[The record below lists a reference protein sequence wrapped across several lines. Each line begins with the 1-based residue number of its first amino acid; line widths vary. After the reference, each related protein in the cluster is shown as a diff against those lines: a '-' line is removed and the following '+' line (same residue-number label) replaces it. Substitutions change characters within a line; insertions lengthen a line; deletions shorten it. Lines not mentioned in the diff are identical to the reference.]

1 MNPPA
6 VKQVPMYDERLSAL
20 DTAFLCLESA
30 GAPLHLGALAV
41 FEPDRPVTPDRLV
54 EVLCARISRLPLLRQ
69 RVRPAWLPPGSAVW
83 EEDGCFRPE
92 QHLRVHRLDAASH
105 DPDGPDL
112 LAGLASDL
120 MAEPLDLRRPLWQ
133 LHLVTGLPEGR
144 FAVLVKLHHALADG
158 LRAVEVGV
166 GLLDGISGALPAAL
180 EPLALPTAP
189 QPAPFL
195 LDLARTAAGLATHPD
210 RLLGCLARSS
220 ASIAGS
226 LPGVVRQAA
235 DAAGIASSV
244 LSSARLG
251 ALPATIARALPGG
264 APSTNLVSANPAL
277 AHRSDRGLALLRLDV
292 GDVRQVRKQHGGT
305 DNDVLLAVIAG
316 ALRDWLSH
324 RLSHRP
330 EAVNLRALIPV
341 SRRSRADD
349 RRRGNLLS
357 GYLCDL
363 PVQEKDPVARLHK
376 IRTTM
381 ERNKAAGFGRGPG
394 ALPLLADRVPAAVHR
409 VTAPLARRGANLL
422 FDTMV
427 TNVPIPALPLSL
439 DGAKLR
445 EVYPIVPLAHGQAF
459 GIALSSYQG
468 RVHVGLHAD
477 RQAVPDLHRLAAA
490 LPAALASLTA
500 ASARTP

>member
-1 MNPPA
+1 M
-6 VKQVPMYDERLSAL
+6 QDERLSAL

-30 GAPLHLGALAV
+30 QAPLHLGALAV
-41 FEPDRPVTPDRLV
+41 FEPERPIAPERLV
-54 EVLCARISRLPLLRQ
+54 EVLCARISRLSALRQ

-83 EEDGCFRPE
+83 EEDGYFRLE
-92 QHLRVHRLDAASH
+92 HHLRVHHLDTTAD
-105 DPDGPDL
+105 DPDGQDV
-112 LAGLASDL
+112 LAAFASDL
-120 MAEPLDLRRPLWQ
+120 MAEPLDLSRPLWQ
-133 LHLVTGLPEGR
+133 LHLVTGLSENR

-158 LRAVEVGV
+158 LRAVELGV
-166 GLLDGISGALPAAL
+166 GLLDGLPAMLSAAG
-180 EPLALPTAP
+180 EPLALPAAVGSASVP
-189 QPAPFL
+189 SL
-195 LDLARTAAGLATHPD
+195 VGLARSAAGLAIRPD

-220 ASIAGS
+220 ASIVGG

-235 DAAGIASSV
+235 DAVGIASSV

-251 ALPATIARALPGG
+251 ALPATIGRALPGG
-264 APSTNLVSANPAL
+264 APATSPVPASSAL
-277 AHRSDRGLALLRLDV
+277 ARPRERELALLRLDV
-292 GDVRQVRKQHGGT
+292 NAVRQVRKRHGGT

-324 RLSHRP
+324 RFSHRS

-341 SRRSRADD
+341 SRRSRSDD
-349 RRRGNLLS
+349 RGRGNLLS

-363 PVQEKDPVARLHK
+363 PVEEKDPVARLHK

-381 ERNKAAGFGRGPG
+381 DRNKAAGFGRGPG
-394 ALPLLADRVPAAVHR
+394 ALPVLADRMPAAVHR
-409 VTAPLARRGANLL
+409 VTAPLTRRGANLL

-427 TNVPIPALPLSL
+427 TNVPIPGLPLSL

-477 RQAVPDLHRLAAA
+477 RQAVPDLDRLAAA

>member
-1 MNPPA
+1 M
-6 VKQVPMYDERLSAL
+6 QDERLSAL
-20 DTAFLCLESA
+20 DTAFLCLESTQ
-30 GAPLHLGALAV
+30 APMHLGALAV
-41 FEPDRPVTPDRLV
+41 FEPERPIAPERLV
-54 EVLCARISRLPLLRQ
+54 EVLCDRISRLPVLRQ

-83 EEDGCFRPE
+83 EEDGYFRLE
-92 QHLRVHRLDAASH
+92 RHLQVHQLDATAD
-105 DPDGPDL
+105 DPDAQDTL
-112 LAGLASDL
+112 TALAGEL
-120 MAEPLDLRRPLWQ
+120 MAEPLDLSRPLWQ
-133 LHLVTGLPEGR
+133 LHLVTGLPDSR

-158 LRAVEVGV
+158 LRAVELGV
-166 GLLDGISGALPAAL
+166 GLLDGIPAMLPAAPA
-180 EPLALPTAP
+180 PLALPTAP
-189 QPAPFL
+189 APPAASL
-195 LDLARTAAGLATHPD
+195 VDLARSAAGLATRPD

-220 ASIAGS
+220 ASVVSS

-235 DAAGIASSV
+235 DAVGIASSV

-251 ALPATIARALPGG
+251 ALPATIGRALPGG
-264 APSTNLVSANPAL
+264 APATSSVPANSAL
-277 AHRSDRGLALLRLDV
+277 ARRGDRDLALLRLDV
-292 GDVRQVRKQHGGT
+292 NAVRQVRKRHGGT

-324 RLSHRP
+324 RFSHRP

-357 GYLCDL
+357 GYLCEL
-363 PVQEKDPVARLHK
+363 PVEEKDPVARLHK

-394 ALPLLADRVPAAVHR
+394 ALPVLADRVPAAVHR
-409 VTAPLARRGANLL
+409 VTAPFARRGANLL

-427 TNVPIPALPLSL
+427 TNVPIPGLPLSL

-459 GIALSSYQG
+459 GIALSAYQG

-477 RQAVPDLHRLAAA
+477 RQAVPDLNRLAAA
-490 LPAALASLTA
+490 LPKALATLS
-500 ASARTP
+500 SSI

>member
-1 MNPPA
+1 MH
-6 VKQVPMYDERLSAL
+6 DERLSAL

-30 GAPLHLGALAV
+30 QAPLHLGALAV
-41 FEPDRPVTPDRLV
+41 FEPERPVTPDRLV

-69 RVRPAWLPPGSAVW
+69 RVRPAWLPPGSAIW

-92 QHLRVHRLDAASH
+92 QHLRVHELDTGDEVALAT
-105 DPDGPDL
+105 
-112 LAGLASDL
+112 LAGDL

-133 LHLVTGLPEGR
+133 LHLVTGLPDGR

-166 GLLDGISGALPAAL
+166 GLLDGVSGVLPAAP
-180 EPLALPTAP
+180 EPLALPATP
-189 QPAPFL
+189 LPAPSL
-195 LDLARTAAGLATHPD
+195 VDLARTAAGLAIHPD
-210 RLLGCLARSS
+210 RLLGYLVRSS
-220 ASIAGS
+220 ASILGS

-244 LSSARLG
+244 LSSTRLG
-251 ALPATIARALPGG
+251 ALPATL
-264 APSTNLVSANPAL
+264 AP
-277 AHRSDRGLALLRLDV
+277 RSDRGLALLRLDI
-292 GDVRQVRKQHGGT
+292 GEVRQVRKRHGGT
-305 DNDVLLAVIAG
+305 DNDVLLAVVAG
-316 ALRDWLSH
+316 ALQDWLPH
-324 RLSHRP
+324 RFSRRP

-394 ALPLLADRVPAAVHR
+394 ALPVLADRVPAAVHR

-427 TNVPIPALPLSL
+427 TNVPIPAPAVVTRR
-439 DGAKLR
+439 GEAAR
-445 EVYPIVPLAHGQAF
+445 GVPDRAARARPGVRYRAVVVP
-459 GIALSSYQG
+459 GPG
-468 RVHVGLHAD
+468 TRRLHAD
-477 RQAVPDLHRLAAA
+477 RQAVADLHSLAAA

>member
-1 MNPPA
+1 MH
-6 VKQVPMYDERLSAL
+6 DERLSAL

-30 GAPLHLGALAV
+30 QAPLHLGALAV
-41 FEPDRPVTPDRLV
+41 FEPERPVTPDRLV
-54 EVLCARISRLPLLRQ
+54 EVLSARISRLPLLRQ

-83 EEDGCFRPE
+83 EEDGYFRPE
-92 QHLRVHRLDAASH
+92 QHLRVHELDAGDEVA
-105 DPDGPDL
+105 L
-112 LAGLASDL
+112 ATLAGDL

-144 FAVLVKLHHALADG
+144 FAMLVKLHHALADG

-166 GLLDGISGALPAAL
+166 GLLDGISGVLPAVP
-180 EPLALPTAP
+180 EPLALAAP
-189 QPAPFL
+189 PPAPSL
-195 LDLARTAAGLATHPD
+195 LELARTAAGLATHPD
-210 RLLGCLARSS
+210 RLLSCLARSS
-220 ASIAGS
+220 ASIVGS

-264 APSTNLVSANPAL
+264 TPATSLVAANPAL
-277 AHRSDRGLALLRLDV
+277 APRSDRGLALLRLDV
-292 GDVRQVRKQHGGT
+292 GDVRQVRKRHGGT

-324 RLSHRP
+324 RFSHRP

-349 RRRGNLLS
+349 RGRGNLLS

-394 ALPLLADRVPAAVHR
+394 ALPVLADRVPAAVHR
-409 VTAPLARRGANLL
+409 VAAPLARRGANLL

-500 ASARTP
+500 ASARTL